1 VRGERHRVAERKP
14 SLGIFRFQN
23 QELIYSLAS
32 YVSSKRARG
41 LALGGL
47 SMWDH
52 LKVFF
57 DTTMFS
63 PHGICLLWEPE
74 LLVVHIV
81 SDTIIARATQI
92 GPLNA

>member
-1 VRGERHRVAERKP
+1 M
-14 SLGIFRFQN
+14 FRPN
-23 QELIYSLAS
+23 
-32 YVSSKRARG
+32 ARG
-41 LALGGL
+41 LALAGL
-47 SMWDH
+47 SMWDY

>member
-1 VRGERHRVAERKP
+1 MRGERHRVAERKP
-14 SLGIFRFQN
+14 SLGIFGFRFRN
-23 QELIYSLAS
+23 LFIALP
-32 YVSSKRARG
+32 VMFRPNARG
-41 LALGGL
+41 LALAGL
-47 SMWDH
+47 SMWDY

-92 GPLNA
+92 CPLNA